1 MNPKLILVYDFIFS
15 GQISKQSFNY
25 FCEICGKMFVSVV
38 GMWMGGE
45 DQNQSV
51 MCLTKYFPQLTKLP
65 AG

>member
-1 MNPKLILVYDFIFS
+1 
-15 GQISKQSFNY
+15 
-25 FCEICGKMFVSVV
+25 MFVSVV

>member
-1 MNPKLILVYDFIFS
+1 MILFFQDRYQNKVL
-15 GQISKQSFNY
+15 NY